1 MHGLQAP
8 RGARSLRL
16 YRPLL
21 LTAAVVVIVDQLTKS
36 WVVARLSGGEEI
48 DLLGGLVTLRLA
60 LNPGGAFGFGRR
72 FPEFF
77 LAATIVVILIL
88 VVWVG
93 RTREAAMAIPL
104 GLVLGGGLGNLIDRV
119 FRDFDGRV
127 VDFVDLG
134 WWPVFNVA
142 DSCIVVG
149 VILVMIL
156 GSRSDEPDDDQPEAL
171 EEGA

>member
-1 MHGLQAP
+1 M
-8 RGARSLRL
+8 

-21 LTAAVVVIVDQLTKS
+21 LTAAVVVIVDQLSKS
-36 WVVARLSGGEEI
+36 WVVSRLGGGREI

-93 RTREAAMAIPL
+93 RTREARMAIPL
-104 GLVLGGGLGNLIDRV
+104 GLVLGGGLGNLLDRV
-119 FRDFDGRV
+119 FRDFDGQV

-142 DSCIVVG
+142 DSCIVIG
-149 VILVMIL
+149 VLLVMIM
-156 GSRSDEPDDDQPEAL
+156 GFRAEGPDGHEPDGSEEAS
-171 EEGA
+171 